1 MLRAMDS
8 MVRFMA
14 FMQRSA
20 WSRFSFSRSGI
31 SRLSVL
37 GLLALLAG
45 CEGEVTM
52 DLGTELPADPNITQ
66 VVTYV
71 RGLEFTTAAAAPKPS
86 SSATANRST

>member
-1 MLRAMDS
+1 MDS

-20 WSRFSFSRSGI
+20 WSRFSFGRGGLA
-31 SRLSVL
+31 RLGAL

-52 DLGTELPADPNITQ
+52 DLATELPADPNITQ
-66 VVTYV
+66 VVAYRPRAGIHHQQRRHQDPGV
-71 RGLEFTTAAAAPKPS
+71 QRQRAD
-86 SSATANRST
+86 